1 MIKYETRQ
9 LIAAQIKNEIQF
21 ARTFKQ
27 GKVKNWKKNEEMYY
41 SRKVAVDTSRANVD
55 LSRMQEF
62 VHTLLSKIDNPL
74 TFKFTKRKDS
84 QLQRVNRLNAL
95 RAIDSINNDWD
106 IKDIAG
112 KKQAIIYGRA
122 IFTYFADSLDGV
134 YEAHLENID
143 VYDFLIDPSAGG
155 IDIERAMYIGNY
167 GVVKSRQELKMGIK
181 EGYYYKTE
189 TQRLVDGS
197 SNATDTNQ
205 EEINKMARTQDQNVW
220 KTQKEITGSDKYK
233 FWNWITTYEGDRY
246 YSLVEGSTGEC
257 IEMCL
262 LTDKFASN
270 LYPYWVW
277 SAFIDLTEFW
287 TPSYCDYIR
296 ELLMAQQ
303 ISINQ
308 MLDNAEQINKPQ
320 KVVSVGMIENLAE
333 LKYKKEGYIKV
344 KGEFD
349 VNKAVQTIITP
360 SIDTPIQVFN
370 ILENIWRSV
379 SGVTAG
385 DAGNAENNS
394 GTKVGIYEGNQAN
407 SADKFGLLN
416 KSYAFG
422 YKRFAKLFEHG
433 VRENLT
439 KKTAVD
445 ILGPNGIKEEMIS
458 KRDIFRKDDQF
469 GVMIESSNAE
479 LALSNIDQR
488 NKLQF
493 LSQNTANPIQSPK
506 KAYEKSAS
514 IAGFS
519 EEEIR
524 ELMDTSDF
532 GDEGLMAEAEKD
544 IETILDGKTIKPN
557 SGATTAYKQRF
568 VTFFTS
574 NMDDMSTEQKDRM
587 IAYIDVLDP
596 IIISNMS
603 RMANNKLNQMGVAP
617 AVPQAMGQGQLTMG
631 TDNLNQDVQ
640 L

>member
-1 MIKYETRQ
+1 MIKYDTRQ
-9 LIAAQIKNEIQF
+9 LIAAQIRNEMQF

-41 SRKVAVDTSRANVD
+41 SRKIPVDTSRANVD

-74 TFKFTKRKDS
+74 TFKFTKRKES
-84 QLQRVNRLNAL
+84 QLQRVKRLNAL
-95 RAIDSINNDWD
+95 KTIDALNNDWD

-112 KKQAIIYGRA
+112 KKQAIIYGRS
-122 IFTYFADSLDGV
+122 IYTYFADSIDGE
-134 YEAHLENID
+134 YKPHLENVD

-155 IDIERAMYIGNY
+155 LDIERAMYMGNY
-167 GVVKSRQELKMGIK
+167 GVVKSREDLKRGVK
-181 EGYYYKTE
+181 DGFYLKTE
-189 TQRLVDGS
+189 TQRLIDGS
-197 SNATDTNQ
+197 SNATEMNQ
-205 EEINKMARTQDQNVW
+205 EETNKLARTQDQNVW
-220 KTQKEITGSDKYK
+220 NAQKEITGSDKFK
-233 FWNWITTYEGDRY
+233 FWNWITTYGGDRY
-246 YSLVEGSTGEC
+246 YALVEGSTGEC

-270 LYPYWVW
+270 LFPYWTW
-277 SAFIDLTEFW
+277 AAFIDLTEFW

-320 KVVSVGMIENLAE
+320 KMVSVGMIENLAE
-333 LKYKKEGYIKV
+333 LKYRKDGVIKV

-349 VNKAVQTIITP
+349 VNKAYQTIITP
-360 SIDTPIQVFN
+360 SINTPIQVFN
-370 ILENIWRSV
+370 ILEGIWRSV

-422 YKRFAKLFEHG
+422 YKRFATLYEWG
-433 VRENLT
+433 VRENLN
-439 KKTAVD
+439 KKIAID
-445 ILGPNGIKEEMIS
+445 MIGPTGIEQEMIS
-458 KRDIFRKDDQF
+458 RRDIFRKDDQF
-469 GVMIESSNAE
+469 GVMVESSNAE
-479 LALSNIDQR
+479 LALSNIDQK

-493 LSQNTANPIQSPK
+493 LAQNAQNPIQSPK
-506 KAYEKSAS
+506 KAYEKSAI
-514 IAGFS
+514 IAGFTD
-519 EEEIR
+519 EEIR

-532 GDEGLMAEAEKD
+532 GDEELMAEAEKD
-544 IETILDGKTIKPN
+544 IESVLDNKKIKPN

-568 VTFFTS
+568 VTYFMDH
-574 NMDDMSTEQKDRM
+574 MDDMDISQKDRM
-587 IAYIDVLDP
+587 VAYIDTLDP
-596 IIISNMS
+596 IIIANMN
-603 RMANNKLNQMGVAP
+603 RMAQTKLNQVTASVAP
-617 AVPQAMGQGQLTMG
+617 PSQGPAPLITG
-631 TDNLNQDVQ
+631 TDNINQDVQ